1 MSPAMSVADAT
12 SGNAVVGGKLAGLL
26 VTSVAVV
33 WLNQPL
39 ISLSVAA
46 VGVTLARLGGA
57 NWRVI
62 RRFGSPILM
71 AVAFIVAIHLV
82 LRDPDQA
89 AQVGSRL
96 GAVGMLAIAFTLTT
110 RSTDIV
116 AWVER
121 VLTRLRV
128 RPTTVFRV
136 GLVSGLTTR
145 SFEHL
150 GVVATRVLDARR
162 SRGLQRSARA
172 FAVPMVVEAA
182 RLAHGMGEALEARGI
197 GEGGDA
203 EAATEAQPYRMI
215 HTVTPAGPNTGHA
228 TWVPSGNELGPSTE
242 PPALAPPHLVAEAM
256 AQTAGMLLAATSPWP
271 ERRWALAGIDAMVV
285 GTVRWGV
292 PVHVTCTVD
301 RMSERASRV
310 VAVAAQ
316 ADGEPARATL
326 MLVPFVPA
334 ATTPG

>member
-1 MSPAMSVADAT
+1 M
-12 SGNAVVGGKLAGLL
+12 VGGKLAALL
-26 VTSVAVV
+26 VGSVAVI
-33 WLNQPL
+33 WIDRPL
-39 ISLSVAA
+39 ISLAVAILA
-46 VGVTLARLGGA
+46 IALARAGGA
-57 NWRVI
+57 HWRATC
-62 RRFGSPILM
+62 RFGAPVLWT
-71 AVAFIVAIHLV
+71 VAFVVAIHLV
-82 LRDPDQA
+82 LRDLDQA
-89 AQVGSRL
+89 LHVGSRL
-96 GAVGMLAIAFTLTT
+96 LAVGLLATAFTLTT

-121 VLTRLRV
+121 VLTALRV
-128 RPTTVFRV
+128 HPPTVFRV

-197 GEGGDA
+197 GDGGGGDVQPKH
-203 EAATEAQPYRMI
+203 QPYRFI
-215 HTVTPAGPNTGHA
+215 RAVTPTSSESGHA
-228 TWVPSGNELGPSTE
+228 TWVPSGDELGPAAAR
-242 PPALAPPHLVAEAM
+242 PAKAPAHLVAEAM

-271 ERRWALAGIDAMVV
+271 ERRWALAGIDQMTVSP
-285 GTVRWGV
+285 VRWGA

-310 VAVAAQ
+310 TAVATQ
-316 ADGEPARATL
+316 AGGEPAHATL
-326 MLVPFVPA
+326 ILVSFVPA
-334 ATTPG
+334 PATSE